1 MRSEASDKNR
11 EKEPRL
17 GPTSGSYTQPMPYPR
32 GRLASQ
38 TPMLSPRRHDARRNR
53 EALLQAA
60 EEALSDSSGTVPS
73 FEDIARRAGLGRSTL
88 YRNFADRHELAA
100 AVITEK
106 IQELKDSI
114 TAVLDGRRTFRD
126 LLTWVL
132 EVQLEMRP
140 LTALIRQLPEYDQQA
155 VTDRLIRILAVPFHH
170 AQATGELRPDLQPA
184 DLFLIFSMLDAAAAR
199 GQLSGPD
206 VDPQVTRMVSVL
218 LDGMFG
224 ASQWQ
229 PRPDSRAQARISI
242 EDQLDA

>member
-1 MRSEASDKNR
+1 M
-11 EKEPRL
+11 
-17 GPTSGSYTQPMPYPR
+17 
-32 GRLASQ
+32 
-38 TPMLSPRRHDARRNR
+38 
-53 EALLQAA
+53 QAA

-184 DLFLIFSMLDAAAAR
+184 DLFLILSMLDAAAAR